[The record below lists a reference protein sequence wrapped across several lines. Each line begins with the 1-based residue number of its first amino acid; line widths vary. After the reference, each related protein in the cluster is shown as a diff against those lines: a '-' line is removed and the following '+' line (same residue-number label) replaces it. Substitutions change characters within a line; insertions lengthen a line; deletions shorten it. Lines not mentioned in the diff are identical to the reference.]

1 MHAGAGTVL
10 LQQTALPTRKRLRA
24 EGTGS
29 STQRYGGGGQ
39 GERSGSH
46 PAALS
51 EDVRATAW
59 KPAALEGKRTR

>member
-10 LQQTALPTRKRLRA
+10 LQQIALPTRKRPRA

-29 STQRYGGGGQ
+29 STEHVGGGGQ
-39 GERSGSH
+39 GEKSGSH

-59 KPAALEGKRTR
+59 KPVALEGKRTR